1 MEFIKVKFLFDRRL
15 RLGICVIKRLWVW
28 RNGRKLGLAV
38 FSLFR
43 KDFLQIS
50 RWRYC
55 VRTQPHEVVQVVAF
69 LLTLLL
75 LNLLDIAHVFDINIL
90 DESLNSVVLAKDV
103 RNDFEDLNLA
113 NDYRWYVRHPLVVK
127 SEVLLVLLDLVHD
140 IVNQLD
146 GICIFIQALCG
157 ASCGLENVGQVLLVI
172 HDEVQDVNWVMHD
185 HDVHRL
191 RGLLLVL
198 SKNGFFQIYRP
209 VVVVNLLQNQRVL
222 YLSHSLEDS
231 IFEKLATF
239 ELSFHFL
246 QVL

>member
-1 MEFIKVKFLFDRRL
+1 M
-15 RLGICVIKRLWVW
+15 
-28 RNGRKLGLAV
+28 
-38 FSLFR
+38 
-43 KDFLQIS
+43 QIS

-146 GICIFIQALCG
+146 GICIFI
-157 ASCGLENVGQVLLVI
+157 
-172 HDEVQDVNWVMHD
+172 
-185 HDVHRL
+185 
-191 RGLLLVL
+191 
-198 SKNGFFQIYRP
+198 
-209 VVVVNLLQNQRVL
+209 
-222 YLSHSLEDS
+222 
-231 IFEKLATF
+231 
-239 ELSFHFL
+239 
-246 QVL
+246 